1 MHILLI
7 FNTGAIII
15 VRVFLL
21 QKVDLAFK
29 REEVWILKKQKKKNI
44 FTPLGGC
51 IVDPILHLSSIA
63 SKTENREI
71 KELITPFSVFY

>member
-1 MHILLI
+1 MDI
-7 FNTGAIII
+7 
-15 VRVFLL
+15 
-21 QKVDLAFK
+21 
-29 REEVWILKKQKKKNI
+29 KKAKKKKI